1 MYKLAQ
7 IIKKP
12 FPLNGTI
19 ELRKDDGMDYFERIQ
34 NAIEFIEKNLRE
46 KLTITDIS
54 SQSYFSAFHF
64 QRLFQAITGF
74 SVQQYIRNRR
84 LSEAASLL
92 ATTTQN
98 ILEIA
103 INFQYGSQEA
113 FTRAFVQYFGI
124 TPAKYRKGANSIPFQ
139 TKINFLDYKLEGELP
154 MQRPEILHLSKK
166 RITGYE
172 YKTSLQDEQ
181 YYAEIPGFYLDF
193 GQQQYY
199 ERISHKVAPNMA
211 YGISTNFQ
219 EDGRFS
225 FIIGEEVEI
234 FEEQLEKGF
243 THLEIPAGKYAE
255 FTLNGTAEGIQN
267 TRRFIYGVWLPNS
280 NYERDTGPDFE
291 ITDVM
296 QSIYPQE
303 MKMKIYIP
311 IKE

>member
-7 IIKKP
+7 IIKNP
-12 FPLNGTI
+12 FLLNSTI

-34 NAIEFIEKNLRE
+34 NAIEFIEENLQE

-113 FTRAFVQYFGI
+113 FTRAFVQYFGV
-124 TPAKYRKGANSIPFQ
+124 TPAKYRKGANSILLQP
-139 TKINFLDYKLEGELP
+139 KINFLDYKLEGELP
-154 MQRPEILHLSKK
+154 MQRPEILQLPKK
-166 RITGYE
+166 RIVGYE
-172 YKTSLQDEQ
+172 YKTSIQDEQ
-181 YYAEIPGFYLDF
+181 YYADIPGFYLDF

-199 ERISHKVAPNMA
+199 EQISHKVAPNMA

-219 EDGRFS
+219 EDGQFS
-225 FIIGEEVEI
+225 FIVGEEVET
-234 FEEQLEKGF
+234 FEQQLEKGF
-243 THLEIPAGKYAE
+243 IQLEIPEGRYAE
-255 FTLNGTAEGIQN
+255 FTLNSTAEGIQN
-267 TRRFIYGVWLPNS
+267 TRRYIYGIWLPNS
-280 NYERDTGPDFE
+280 NYQRDTGPDFE

-296 QSIYPQE
+296 QSIYPHE